1 MMARGRKMLRF
12 DWLSAPSSQH
22 QYESPI
28 RSCYLVTRIPFR
40 WVKGRY
46 TVCDI

>member
-12 DWLSAPSSQH
+12 DWLRAPSSQH

-28 RSCYLVTRIPFR
+28 RSCYLVTKVPFNL
-40 WVKGRY
+40 VQGRN